1 MITKPDHPYD
11 SLLDAANRLN
21 AEAGQ
26 GGLESSRRR
35 EAALADGLDAIAA
48 MAGRTW
54 RGSRYINSNGEF
66 ELAIEHPEGRPQEC
80 GTFGVAL
87 AMDIGRIPTRCGI
100 ASITSTPLP
109 ENGWTRINHFDA
121 ARLIFLVESDLAIG
135 RRGGMEA
142 VANAIARLDGY
153 ARNGWERSANDADGV
168 TAMGAFMRRNAA
180 SELAVV
186 YIPVSVSLRLICVGD
201 THLPATADADAV
213 ATALL
218 AKLGALLPDVGEQG
232 ALRPMAQAAPGVR

>member
-1 MITKPDHPYD
+1 MHPYD
-11 SLLDAANRLN
+11 SLLYAANRLN

-35 EAALADGLDAIAA
+35 EAALADGLNAIAA

-54 RGSRYINSNGEF
+54 RGSRCINSNGEF
-66 ELAIEHPEGRPQEC
+66 ELAIDHPGGRREDC
-80 GTFGVAL
+80 GKFGVML
-87 AMDIGRIPTRCGI
+87 AMELGRIPTRCGI

-153 ARNGWERSANDADGV
+153 ARKGWEPSADDVDGV
-168 TAMGAFMRRNAA
+168 TALGAFKGRNAA
-180 SELAVV
+180 GEIAVV
-186 YIPVSVSLRLICVGD
+186 YIPVSVSLRLIRVGD
-201 THLPATADADAV
+201 AHLPSTADTDAV
-213 ATALL
+213 AAALL
-218 AKLGALLPDVGEQG
+218 ANLRAQGLDVDEPGATQPT
-232 ALRPMAQAAPGVR
+232 AQAAPGVR